1 MKLQTRFILTL
12 LSGTLLTLLSAQII
26 QQVLDRRAMERLSQ
40 DNLAVLEQREQLHA
54 DNIARTIDPV
64 VQATISLGEM
74 PKLDLLI
81 SNYTHI
87 DGLLEY
93 SIYDHKGVAAYSTSR
108 DIVKSRQALAGEVK
122 ERVLGEPARY
132 ARRTGEAFEIYNPM
146 VVTPKCL
153 ECHDEFKAG
162 AIGGVALLRL
172 STHTLDQSK
181 EGWTAAS
188 AKIQKTDLQ
197 SAVFTTLL
205 IAGVLS
211 MLACWSVKRLITV
224 PLHGIITRLRHGAG
238 QLANSAGEISDNS
251 RTLAEGASEQAASL
265 EETSASLTE
274 MSSMTKRNGEHAQS
288 ADDVAKE
295 TRAAA
300 EKCATDMHQMSE
312 AMGSIKASS
321 DAIANIIHTI
331 DEIAFQTNIL
341 ALNAAVEAA
350 RAGEA
355 GMGFSV
361 VAEEVRNLAQRSA
374 QAAKETD
381 VKIAGAIA
389 KTQQGVAINDQVA
402 ANLNEIVAKARH
414 MDELAAEV
422 AGASRE
428 QSQGIT
434 QINAAVTQMDKVTQG
449 NAAGAEES
457 AAAAAELNH
466 QAADLQETV
475 AELLHLIGGGQPAG
489 TPGPAT
495 ASETDGRRNH
505 EPVSARLSLAPGP
518 NFARATGRSADQ
530 RKSLLTHARPAPSPA
545 PVTAG
550 PSEIPMADD
559 FKDF

>member
-1 MKLQTRFILTL
+1 MKLQTRFILAL
-12 LSGTLLTLLSAQII
+12 LSGTLLTLLGAQII
-26 QQVLDRRAMERLSQ
+26 QQVLDHRAMDKLSQ
-40 DNLAVLEQREQLHA
+40 DNLGVLEQREQLQA

-64 VQATISLGEM
+64 VQSTISLGEM
-74 PKLDLLI
+74 PKLDTLI

-108 DIVKSRQALAGEVK
+108 EILKSRKPLAAELK
-122 ERVLGEPARY
+122 DKVLGDPARY
-132 ARRTGEAFEIYNPM
+132 ARRTREAFEIYNPM
-146 VVTPKCL
+146 VVTAKCL
-153 ECHDEFKAG
+153 ECHDDFKLG
-162 AIGGVALLRL
+162 NIGGVALLRL
-172 STHTLDQSK
+172 STDTLDQSK
-181 EGWTAAS
+181 RGWRIAT

-211 MLACWSVKRLITV
+211 VLACWTVKRLITV
-224 PLHGIITRLRHGAG
+224 PLDAIITRLTHGAE
-238 QLANSAGEISDNS
+238 QLTNCAGEISDSS
-251 RTLAEGASEQAASL
+251 RMLAEGASEQAASL
-265 EETSASLTE
+265 EETSASLEE
-274 MSSMTKRNGEHAQS
+274 MSSMTKRNGDHAQS

-300 EKCATDMHQMSE
+300 EKCAADMSQMSE
-312 AMGSIKASS
+312 AMQANKASS
-321 DAIANIIHTI
+321 DDIANIIRTI

-361 VAEEVRNLAQRSA
+361 VAEEVRHLAQRSA

-381 VKIAGAIA
+381 IKIAGAIA
-389 KTQQGVAINDQVA
+389 KTKQGVEINHQVA

-414 MDELAAEV
+414 MDDLAAEV

-428 QSQGIT
+428 QTQGIT
-434 QINAAVTQMDKVTQG
+434 QINAAVGEMDKVTQG

-466 QAADLQETV
+466 QAADLQATV
-475 AELLHLIGGGQPAG
+475 TELLRLIGDGQRGG
-489 TPGPAT
+489 TPGPAAT
-495 ASETDGRRNH
+495 GPTGAHRNN
-505 EPVSARLSLAPGP
+505 PAASARLNMAPGP
-518 NFARATGRSADQ
+518 LFGRATGRPAELRKKGPAHNEPAAD
-530 RKSLLTHARPAPSPA
+530 LA
-545 PVTAG
+545 AG
-550 PSEIPMADD
+550 GRNEIPLADD
-559 FKDF
+559 FRNF